1 MLQDPHLDASMD
13 VEPQIWTAN
22 CNIRCGFPTVRRVS
36 ALNPML
42 FKDQQYFLLKLP
54 LNQIYKLFQKTSQY
68 FHHNSFIQFISPLS
82 FTIHTERPITTFK
95 FSLPSKNKVS
105 FSTRDNT
112 K

>member
-1 MLQDPHLDASMD
+1 MLQDPHLVASMD

-54 LNQIYKLFQKTSQY
+54 LNQIYKLFQKIIKQKTFPKLFLLGKITLGPKPDKNSTSVYKAYLGEQC
-68 FHHNSFIQFISPLS
+68 
-82 FTIHTERPITTFK
+82 K
-95 FSLPSKNKVS
+95 FLLTQKS
-105 FSTRDNT
+105 
-112 K
+112 